1 MHKEHFHS
9 ASLPVRVPRG
19 NEGFWEIMLRLQTA
33 NGCFTVADIDGE
45 SNVSIKCISKYLTAL
60 VAAGYAEPLTSRPHK
75 IKGKYPTPL
84 YRLVKTPAKAPRV
97 RADGSLVPVSTAA
110 EQLWIAM
117 RNLTTGFS
125 LVELMFA
132 ATTEDVKPNKQTAGR
147 FVRELHNAGYLAVTR
162 TTRRG
167 GVKGRGGAAAWRL
180 KPGMNTG
187 PLPPSFKQINGKSV
201 WDANLKKFVGDAP
214 IAKEVKS

>member
-1 MHKEHFHS
+1 MRAEHFNS

-19 NEGFWEIMLRLQTA
+19 FEGFWEIMLKLDQEQ
-33 NGCFTVADIDGE
+33 GCFTVADIDGE
-45 SNVSIKCISKYLTAL
+45 SNVSVKCISKYLTAL
-60 VAAGYAEPLTSRPHK
+60 VAAGFVEHIATRHHA

-84 YRLVKTPAKAPRV
+84 YKLLKHPVKAPRL
-97 RADGSLVPVSTAA
+97 RPDGSVVPGSTAH

-117 RNLTTGFS
+117 RNLTAGFS
-125 LVELMFA
+125 LAELMFA

-147 FVRELHNAGYLAVTR
+147 FVRQLHSAGYLAVTR

-187 PLPPSFKQINGKSV
+187 PLPPTLKHINGKSV
-201 WDANLKKFVGDAP
+201 WDANLKKFVGEPP
-214 IAKEVKS
+214 IAKEVKP